1 MINLRAATSGAWS
14 DVMVFD
20 PLRFTAVTS
29 VYEIDTL
36 EMYRLNGI
44 IDYGDS
50 YRHLASTCH
59 SLVAQVRPRRAR
71 RLDILPR
78 SRRSHYGPGG
88 GFVLTIS
95 SRSPYGH
102 AGQ

>member
-1 MINLRAATSGAWS
+1 MGALL
-14 DVMVFD
+14 DVKPAFG
-20 PLRFTAVTS
+20 AV
-29 VYEIDTL
+29 IDTL

-78 SRRSHYGPGG
+78 SCRSHYGPGE

-95 SRSPYGH
+95 SRSP
-102 AGQ
+102 